1 MAVDGTWK
9 ITMET
14 PLGARSATL
23 TLAST
28 GGALSG
34 TMSGDDG
41 AVDIYDGK
49 ISGDQVSFKADITQ
63 PMSLT
68 LGFSATIAGNALSGT
83 VALGMF
89 GDAPLSGT
97 RA

>member
-1 MAVDGTWK
+1 MAVDGTWN

-14 PLGARSATL
+14 PLGSRSATL
-23 TLAST
+23 TLASA
-28 GGALSG
+28 GGTLSG
-34 TMSGDDG
+34 TMSGEGG
-41 AVDIYDGK
+41 AIAIYDGK
-49 ISGDQVSFKADITQ
+49 VDGDRVSFKADITQ
-63 PMSLT
+63 PMPLT
-68 LGFSATIAGNALSGT
+68 LGFAASISGNALSGT

>member
-9 ITMET
+9 ITLET
-14 PLGARSATL
+14 PLGSRSATL
-23 TLAST
+23 TLASV
-28 GGALSG
+28 GGGLSG
-34 TMSGDDG
+34 TMSGEAG
-41 AVDIYDGK
+41 STEIYDGEVN
-49 ISGDQVSFKADITQ
+49 GDQISFKADINQ

-68 LGFSATIAGNALSGT
+68 LTFSGTVTGNALAGS

-89 GDAPLSGT
+89 GNAPFSGA